1 MPRTPR
7 VAYLCMEFGLDD
19 RLQTFSG
26 GLGILAGDTLKAAH
40 DLDLPMVGVGI
51 KWKQGYGTQ
60 KVDDKGEAYVAYRT
74 FDYGDVL
81 DDTGVEVTVE
91 IMRESVQCK
100 VWKTERFGNVPLYLL
115 DTDLPGN
122 AGSWLTGQLYGWF
135 GEERVAQ
142 EIILGVGGVRAL
154 KALGHKVDLYHFNE
168 GHALLAGFE
177 LLREEMD
184 RGASFKDAL
193 KRVRRRIVFTT
204 HTPVLQGNESHPI
217 ERLQYLGAD
226 LGLNRDEL
234 VQIGGE
240 PFNMTVGALRLARNA
255 NAVAQLH
262 GETANKMW
270 EDVADRAEII
280 AITNGVHRGTWV
292 DPFVDEALQGS
303 DEDLWQAHQQNKH
316 WLIDF
321 IHARTGTRLHP
332 ERLLIGFARRAVT
345 YKRANLLFEDVEQI
359 RQLLEDGRLQLVFAG
374 KFHPLD
380 EGGKQ
385 ITEEIL
391 HWATAYPKGVVF
403 IPNYD
408 IATGRALTRG
418 CDVWLNNPR
427 RPKEASGT
435 SGMKAAMNGVLN
447 LSIADGWWP
456 EAADH
461 GVNGWVIGDE
471 HVPATEEEQ
480 DARDR
485 AALYETLLEEVV
497 PTYYDAPEQWR
508 QMMRASI
515 TSTREQFSAARMVR
529 EYYDRLYTTGERV
542 KARRKE
548 EPVG

>member
-1 MPRTPR
+1 MPRPPR

-40 DLDLPMVGVGI
+40 DLGLPMVGVGI
-51 KWKQGYGTQ
+51 KWKQGYGIQ
-60 KVDDKGEAYVAYRT
+60 KVDDKGEAYVAHRT

-91 IMRESVQCK
+91 IMRESVRCK
-100 VWKTERFGNVPLYLL
+100 VWKTERFGNAPLYLL

-154 KALGHKVDLYHFNE
+154 KALGHKIDLYHFNE

-177 LLREEMD
+177 LLREEMEK
-184 RGASFKDAL
+184 GASFRDAL
-193 KRVRRRIVFTT
+193 KRVRRRTVFTT

-226 LGLNRDEL
+226 LGLSRDEL

-270 EDVADRAEII
+270 EDVADRAGII

-292 DPFVDEALQGS
+292 DPSVDEALQGS
-303 DEDLWQAHQQNKH
+303 DDDLWQAHQQNKH

-321 IHARTGTRLHP
+321 IHARSGTRLNP

-345 YKRANLLFEDVEQI
+345 YKRANLLFEDVDQI
-359 RQLLEDGRLQLVFAG
+359 RPLLEDGRIQLVFAG

-391 HWATAYPKGVVF
+391 QWARAFPNSVVF

-447 LSIADGWWP
+447 LSISDGWWP
-456 EAADH
+456 EAAEH
-461 GVNGWVIGDE
+461 GVNGWIIGDE

-480 DARDR
+480 DTRDR
-485 AALYETLLEEVV
+485 AALYATLLEEVV
-497 PTYYDAPEQWR
+497 PTYYDAPERWR

-515 TSTREQFSAARMVR
+515 TSTRERFSAARMVQ
-529 EYYDRLYTTGERV
+529 EYYDRLYTTGARA
-542 KARRKE
+542 KARGTQE
-548 EPVG
+548 TIG